1 MKVSF
6 ILFSL
11 FAFLASVT
19 GVVGTRRVQADT
31 PTGVTKNSRKLLT
44 ESELLSWWMDDI
56 SNEDRFK
63 LMNIFDMDWFESLSD
78 LNRAAYAKITQALYE
93 FVESSDE
100 DSHPHDSYQGF
111 GPLLLRASFHG
122 AGTLHVPSGTGG
134 TNGGTIF
141 QNGELQDVG
150 NSCIDIATKRLEAL
164 LTEHDLMGDGSTI
177 VSKADTLV
185 IAGNVALDSMDFPRM
200 DLLRIIGGRKDV
212 SVGIAMRNRLPSPDD
227 NPSGLFTNSYDLTP
241 SELTALIGGAHNFGA
256 AHGVCTGYVGQWT
269 SNPLSWNRLSELDD
283 EADTVVDDDNTSE
296 FFTDLLLDDWRWFE
310 VCTYKNGTSNFVSIE
325 NPFANGLTGDEDAH
339 EEKDTHTVE
348 EESACA
354 LENNQHTFICEQ
366 QAMRGCDF
374 DDGTYGPNELP
385 CDSSLLHIR
394 LKSDFILK
402 IDPTLK
408 PHSEA
413 FAESDDYLAEEFAIA
428 YHKLTH
434 AGLNRCGLVGNL
446 DGCTSEYA
454 TCVDTYDDATGEY
467 LGSECLIEEPELLEN
482 AACWELGTTGSFILM
497 FAFLM
502 TSIIAVMLGIA
513 IVCNATRKD
522 RAARSGDDEEGS
534 LDVIGVS
541 NKPVEQSSST
551 VRKKTASNNGNH
563 KSFDMSGRTL
573 LDASAVTNTSAGA
586 SDSPHHSID
595 STTLNGDI

>member
-1 MKVSF
+1 MKVIS
-6 ILFSL
+6 SL
-11 FAFLASVT
+11 SLATITLLAFGGSGRIGRVEGDTATSVN
-19 GVVGTRRVQADT
+19 
-31 PTGVTKNSRKLLT
+31 KNSRKLMT
-44 ESELLSWWMDDI
+44 ESDLLSWWMDDI
-56 SNEDRFK
+56 SNEERFK

-78 LNRAAYAKITQALYE
+78 LNRAAYAKVTQALYD
-93 FVESSDE
+93 FVESSGE
-100 DSHPHDSYQGF
+100 DSHPHDNYVGF

-122 AGTLHVPSGTGG
+122 AGTLHLPSGTGG

-150 NSCIDIATKRLEAL
+150 NTCIDIATKRLEAL
-164 LTEHDLMGDGSTI
+164 LAEHDMMGDGSAI

-200 DLLRIIGGRKDV
+200 DLLRVVCGRKDV
-212 SVGIAMRNRLPSPDD
+212 GVGLAMRNRLPSPDD
-227 NPSGLFTNSYDLTP
+227 NPFDLFTNSYGLSP

-269 SNPLSWNRLSELDD
+269 SNPLSWNRLSNPNRDAGTLE
-283 EADTVVDDDNTSE
+283 DDDNTSE
-296 FFTDLLLDDWRWFE
+296 FFTDLLLDDWRWYE

-325 NPFANGLTGDEDAH
+325 DPFANGLPGDDEGH
-339 EEKDTHTVE
+339 EEEETHTE
-348 EESACA
+348 EDESACA

-374 DDGTYGPNELP
+374 EDGTYGPNELP

-402 IDPTLK
+402 VDPTLK

-434 AGLNRCGLVGNL
+434 AGLNRCGLAGNL
-446 DGCTSEYA
+446 DGCTSEYT
-454 TCVDTYDDATGEY
+454 TCVDTYDDTTGEY
-467 LGSECLIEEPELLEN
+467 LRSECLLEEPELLEN
-482 AACWELGTTGSFILM
+482 AACWEVGTTGSFVLM
-497 FAFLM
+497 FAFLV
-502 TSIIAVMLGIA
+502 TSIIALMLGVA

-522 RAARSGDDEEGS
+522 GATHHGDDDES
-534 LDVIGVS
+534 LDVIGTSCSKQVGD
-541 NKPVEQSSST
+541 QTTST
-551 VRKKTASNNGNH
+551 VDKTPSTNGNH
-563 KSFDMSGRTL
+563 KRLDMSGRTL
-573 LDASAVTNTSAGA
+573 LDASAFTNASAAA
-586 SDSPHHSID
+586 SDSPHNSID
-595 STTLNGDI
+595 STTFNEEI